1 MGGGAGGDTVGG
13 VGVDS
18 TDSAAAT
25 TTAAATTFDSTDS
38 TTATMATTAISRR
51 ECSFTSAAATTSRCL
66 KIAECSCWS
75 RVPDCAGRRPD
86 HEVVVGTATNVLKRD
101 RSAVRW

>member
-38 TTATMATTAISRR
+38 TTAISRR

-86 HEVVVGTATNVLKRD
+86 HEVVVGAATNVLKRD